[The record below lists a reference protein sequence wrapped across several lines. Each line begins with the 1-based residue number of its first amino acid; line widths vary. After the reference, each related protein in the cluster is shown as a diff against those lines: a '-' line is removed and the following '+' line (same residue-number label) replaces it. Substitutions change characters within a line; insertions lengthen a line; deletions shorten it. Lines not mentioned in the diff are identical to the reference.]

1 MLVRC
6 PVEWRVGSSGALIK
20 FEFHTTAHDHCYW
33 AFVRR
38 STWHNVGSSGPEE
51 RKPSLKTCSLVH
63 HPIIN
68 PTLKSLA
75 SNNPTLQTVFSPGK
89 HALWV
94 ILLLKIRPGILTRRI
109 IRVLCCV
116 YPTTVYSDYPNPLR
130 ISCFCFLTWSWFEH
144 RFFLLPS
151 VFSEFLC
158 LSWVD
163 LEQVCKNSK
172 ANSSNDQ
179 ATNFEPPFI
188 VRSRTRNY
196 KTYTKS
202 SVLYLLVTLESRK
215 VLNLV
220 NMSLWLWMLKLRG
233 LLSLATLTD

>member
-1 MLVRC
+1 MKPTSDHPILF
-6 PVEWRVGSSGALIK
+6 SS
-20 FEFHTTAHDHCYW
+20 
-33 AFVRR
+33 
-38 STWHNVGSSGPEE
+38 S
-51 RKPSLKTCSLVH
+51 KTCSLVH

-94 ILLLKIRPGILTRRI
+94 VLLLKIRPGNLTHRI
-109 IRVLCCV
+109 IWVLCCV

-130 ISCFCFLTWSWFEH
+130 ISCLCFLTWSWFEH

-151 VFSEFLC
+151 IFSEFLC
-158 LSWVD
+158 LSWVN
-163 LEQVCKNSK
+163 LEQVYKNSK

-202 SVLYLLVTLESRK
+202 SVLHLLVTLESRK

-220 NMSLWLWMLKLRG
+220 NLSPCRWMLILRG
-233 LLSLATLTD
+233 LLLFATLRLNGNSFKIHISHKRCH